1 MLISRK
7 SIDNIVFDFG
17 DTLATLDPPKEV
29 LCLEVLREL
38 GYHHSIDRVIKAYM
52 QVEYF
57 MHQRASSLKNKDDK
71 ANFYTS
77 YNNELA
83 MSLKIERDS
92 GQFDQLMQQH
102 FNVKKHWVV
111 YPEVKA
117 VLSSLYHDY
126 DLYILA
132 NWDLSLSCICRRN
145 TIEAFFKG
153 IYCSEEL
160 GAEKPDPEI
169 FLGFIDKT
177 KITPERSIYVGN
189 EYRADVVG
197 SRHCNFTPILI
208 DRDNIYDGDCDCSHI
223 RSISELIADS

>member
-7 SIDNIVFDFG
+7 SIDHIVFDFG
-17 DTLATLDPPKEV
+17 DTLATLEPSKEV
-29 LCLEVLREL
+29 MCQEVLREM
-38 GYHHSIDRVIKAYM
+38 GYHHSIDRVIMAYT

-57 MHQRASSLKNKDDK
+57 MHQRASRLKTKDKK
-71 ANFYTS
+71 ADFYTS

-92 GQFDQLMQQH
+92 EHFDRLMQRH
-102 FNVKKHWVV
+102 FSIKKHWVV
-111 YPEVKA
+111 FPEVMA
-117 VLSSLYHDY
+117 VLSALCNNY

-132 NWDLSLSCICRRN
+132 NWDSSLSSICRRN
-145 TIEAFFKG
+145 TIDTFFKG

-160 GAEKPDPEI
+160 GAEKPDPKI

-177 KITPERSIYVGN
+177 EIKPDRSIYIGN

-197 SRHCNFTPILI
+197 SRHSHFTPILI
-208 DRDNIYDGDCDCSHI
+208 DRDNSMMAIVIVSH
-223 RSISELIADS
+223 SKLI